1 MNECLPF
8 VPEITKLTTDLQK
21 AHENALASSSAK
33 LVEQYGS
40 SCWLK
45 LLEPSPPPS
54 SDSSSDEEE
63 SPSSPS
69 SSDEEGEEVGE
80 MNNVRTTA
88 DSQLTSEEFYQ
99 KNVALSKEE
108 VEVVESS
115 TRDQS
120 KTAAWHKHRQNRVTS
135 TAAKAI
141 ACRRKSDFTAI
152 LREKLARNTFPV
164 R

>member
-1 MNECLPF
+1 M
-8 VPEITKLTTDLQK
+8 
-21 AHENALASSSAK
+21 
-33 LVEQYGS
+33 
-40 SCWLK
+40 K

-54 SDSSSDEEE
+54 SDSSSDAEE
-63 SPSSPS
+63 SASSLS
-69 SSDEEGEEVGE
+69 SSDEDEEEVGE

-88 DSQLTSEEFYQ
+88 DSQLTSEEFYR

-108 VEVVESS
+108 AEVVESS

-120 KTAAWHKHRQNRVTS
+120 KTAAWHKHRQIRVTS

-152 LREKLARNTFPV
+152 FREKLAPRHFSAAAVDVTPIWRRLYQSSCFALITG
-164 R
+164 